1 MKITV
6 ICRVEPGCLG
16 PDGADHVEKFCILGQ
31 KEFNKIDPDQIQWKI
46 IPRFDKNKPE
56 IQYKLNG
63 RYLNKNQSVA
73 YLRALGKSQDKFEEI
88 LFKQLSDSVNHY
100 FGRY

>member
-16 PDGADHVEKFCILGQ
+16 PDGIDHVEAFCKLGQ
-31 KEFNKIDPDQIQWKI
+31 KEFDAIDPDIIDWEI
-46 IPRFDKNKPE
+46 IPRLDKTKPE

-63 RYLNKNQSVA
+63 RYLNTQQSA
-73 YLRALGKSQDKFEEI
+73 LYLNALGKDPDEFEES
-88 LFKQLSDSVNHY
+88 LFKQLTTSVNHY
-100 FGRY
+100 FGR